1 MSTRRPPPEPFI
13 GGLLRFAWQHVRARI
28 DAGVAA
34 AGFDQLNPAHLALFR
49 SEGFEGLRPTEIA
62 DQMQV
67 TKQSVND
74 LLGDLERMGF
84 IERRPDPADA
94 RARLVH
100 LTPLGR
106 KLDRIVRREAEAAE
120 QEIANALDRQRF
132 QEFRQT
138 LIEVTELL
146 AAGAAASSPPTRR

>member
-1 MSTRRPPPEPFI
+1 MMSTGQTSPEPFI
-13 GGLLRFAWQHVRARI
+13 GGLFRFAWQHVRERI
-28 DAGVAA
+28 YAGVAA
-34 AGFDQLNPAHLALFR
+34 GGFEQLNPTHVGLFR
-49 SEGFEGLRPTEIA
+49 TEGFEGLRPTEIA

-106 KLDRIVRREAEAAE
+106 KLDRIVRREARAAE
-120 QEIANALDRQRF
+120 QEIADALGGPRF
-132 QEFRQT
+132 EEFRQT
-138 LIEVTELL
+138 LIEVTALPDNPRPI
-146 AAGAAASSPPTRR
+146 AS

>member
-1 MSTRRPPPEPFI
+1 MSRRQPPPEPFI

-49 SEGFEGLRPTEIA
+49 SEGIEGFRPTELA
-62 DQMQV
+62 DQMQI
-67 TKQSVND
+67 TKQSIND
-74 LLGDLERMGF
+74 LLGDLERMGYL
-84 IERRPDPADA
+84 ERRPDPADA

-106 KLDRIVRREAEAAE
+106 RLERIVRREARGAE
-120 QEIANALDRQRF
+120 QEIADALGGPRF
-132 QEFRQT
+132 EEFRRT
-138 LIEVTELL
+138 LIEVTALPVTL
-146 AAGAAASSPPTRR
+146 D